1 MACWASCM
9 VSMFA
14 GSILANFLLGEPVL
28 TPFKNNYNILMAT
41 AVWYAIFYAPF
52 DAAYTVCRFLPVRL
66 VLAAAKEV
74 LRCKKVHDGVSH
86 AVRVY
91 PNGYLIMIIIGAV
104 KDLVVGTGT
113 GSDFMR
119 IFERLVRG
127 TWTPNAMALLHP
139 SFSTKACIAAS
150 VLFVLEK
157 KTDFFTAPHALVYSG
172 AVVIFVHFKLSAML
186 LGMTDPFQPFE
197 NLFCFFFLGGIWD
210 AIARASECQG
220 ECRSQ
225 CCSRWT
231 FHFLLLC

>member
-1 MACWASCM
+1 MFTSNVAGSYAFSRKHPMACWASCM

-104 KDLVVGTGT
+104 KG
-113 GSDFMR
+113 
-119 IFERLVRG
+119 
-127 TWTPNAMALLHP
+127 
-139 SFSTKACIAAS
+139 
-150 VLFVLEK
+150 
-157 KTDFFTAPHALVYSG
+157 
-172 AVVIFVHFKLSAML
+172 
-186 LGMTDPFQPFE
+186 
-197 NLFCFFFLGGIWD
+197 
-210 AIARASECQG
+210 
-220 ECRSQ
+220 
-225 CCSRWT
+225 
-231 FHFLLLC
+231 